1 MQNLSKC
8 VMMTKTEILEG
19 CIVAKRRNRFRQFE
33 SLMTKVLLADAL
45 VFILFLI
52 FSGFDVVSM
61 KVITAII
68 SILGSGLALGYLY
81 LNGEFKKR
89 RSLWMVLGFASILV
103 CLLFSLF
110 LGYPGPM

>member
-1 MQNLSKC
+1 M
-8 VMMTKTEILEG
+8 
-19 CIVAKRRNRFRQFE
+19 AKRRNRFRQFE
-33 SLMTKVLLADAL
+33 SLMTKILVADAL

-89 RSLWMVLGFASILV
+89 RSLWMVLGFAAILV
-103 CLLFSLF
+103 CLLFSLV